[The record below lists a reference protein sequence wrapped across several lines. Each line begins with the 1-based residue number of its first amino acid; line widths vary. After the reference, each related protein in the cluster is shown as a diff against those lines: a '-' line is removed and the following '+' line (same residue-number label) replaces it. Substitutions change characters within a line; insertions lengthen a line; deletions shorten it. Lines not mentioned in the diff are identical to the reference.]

1 MKREKE
7 GLCFHSMISK
17 GFDGGGII
25 YGCINLC
32 CKELAF
38 CVLLFTLCLGEHQ
51 EQLKLKMER
60 VSCPSV
66 FVLVFSITV
75 YRHCYSKSYSF
86 LYPCIVW

>member
-25 YGCINLC
+25 YGCIDLC

-38 CVLLFTLCLGEHQ
+38 CVLVFTLCLGAKYNRSVVKWTSRTAETQ
-51 EQLKLKMER
+51 DGEGVMSFSL
-60 VSCPSV
+60 CPGI
-66 FVLVFSITV
+66 F
-75 YRHCYSKSYSF
+75 YYS
-86 LYPCIVW
+86 L

>member
-32 CKELAF
+32 CKELSF
-38 CVLLFTLCLGEHQ
+38 CVLLFTLCLGA
-51 EQLKLKMER
+51 KYNR
-60 VSCPSV
+60 SV
-66 FVLVFSITV
+66 V
-75 YRHCYSKSYSF
+75 K
-86 LYPCIVW
+86 